1 MEQEVHSLN
10 TPKLVYW
17 ERQGR
22 YQTVNEDEDKTS
34 ISNI

>member
-1 MEQEVHSLN
+1 MEQKVHSLN

-22 YQTVNEDEDKTS
+22 YQIANEDEDETF
-34 ISNI
+34 ISDI